1 MQTGSSYL
9 ISALNLRANDRC
21 CVCVINSSF
30 LSVHPIRQNHCSCI
44 KWHLT
49 DTWRKRNAN
58 LLMSPFLFF
67 CFFSD
72 ENPKKPKYLTRR
84 THESTKFAVMRKTF
98 QMELNF
104 RPYDESVSS
113 IFNQVL
119 VSTNSWDRSVSLAA
133 GFATVFIHPLHK
145 IKCWCGT
152 FLQTTDMLKS
162 FVAILICI
170 SGQCCN

>member
-30 LSVHPIRQNHCSCI
+30 LSLHPIRQNHYSCI
-44 KWHLT
+44 KCHLT

-58 LLMSPFLFF
+58 LLMSPPPPKK
-67 CFFSD
+67 
-72 ENPKKPKYLTRR
+72 NAKKPKYVTQRTR
-84 THESTKFAVMRKTF
+84 ESTKFAVRYKTF
-98 QMELNF
+98 QTELNF

-170 SGQCCN
+170 SEQCRN

>member
-1 MQTGSSYL
+1 MQTGSAYL

-30 LSVHPIRQNHCSCI
+30 LSVHPIRQNHYSSI
-44 KWHLT
+44 KWRLT

-58 LLMSPFLFF
+58 LFMSLFF
-67 CFFSD
+67 HS
-72 ENPKKPKYLTRR
+72 KKKTKTQKPKYVTRQTR
-84 THESTKFAVMRKTF
+84 ESTKFAVRRKTF

-119 VSTNSWDRSVSLAA
+119 VSTNSWDRYISLA
-133 GFATVFIHPLHK
+133 GGLATVFIHPLHK

-170 SGQCCN
+170 SEQCRN